1 MPGRPRSGEG
11 KAEVK
16 TAAPSRTDVEL
27 TINCDDLGMCPE
39 ANTAVIAALRSGRA
53 TSATLIVPATSAAAA
68 ARECQDLP
76 VGVHLTLN
84 SEWNLDRWRP
94 LTAGPSLC
102 TADGTFPRTPRET
115 CARADSAEVLDEFTA
130 QIEQAYTWGLDVTHL
145 DAHMYI
151 VQQRMDLFDVY
162 LTVAQRFRL
171 PVRVSG
177 SVADTDHPFRRR
189 ARDVGVISPDHLVRL
204 SGVGSRNALLAALPD
219 LPPGV
224 TEFHVHPAIDSPHL
238 RRLAADWRGRVDD
251 DRLVRDPVFWELIA
265 CSGARLTSYRD
276 LRDAARSVGSGP
288 SPSARTV
295 E

>member
-16 TAAPSRTDVEL
+16 TAAPSRIDVEL

-39 ANTAVIAALRSGRA
+39 ANTAVLAALRSGRA

-151 VQQRMDLFDVY
+151 VQQRPDFFDAY
-162 LTVAQRFRL
+162 LAVAQHFRL

-177 SVADTDHPFRRR
+177 SVAQADHPFRLR
-189 ARDVGVISPDHLVRL
+189 AREAAVPCPDHLIRL
-204 SGVGSRNALLAALPD
+204 RRVGSRAELMTALED
-219 LPPGV
+219 LPAGL
-224 TEFHVHPAIDSPHL
+224 TEFHVHPALDSPAL
-238 RRLAADWRGRVDD
+238 RHLAADWAGRVDD
-251 DRLVRDPVFWELIA
+251 AALLEDPNFWRAIEH
-265 CSGARLTSYRD
+265 SGAHLVSYRD
-276 LRDAARSVGSGP
+276 LRDASRMAR
-288 SPSARTV
+288 A
-295 E
+295 